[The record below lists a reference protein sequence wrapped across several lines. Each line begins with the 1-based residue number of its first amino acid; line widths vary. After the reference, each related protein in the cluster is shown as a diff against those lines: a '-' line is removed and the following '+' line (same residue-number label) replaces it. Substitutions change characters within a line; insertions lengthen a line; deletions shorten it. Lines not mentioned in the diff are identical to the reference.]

1 MRVQC
6 VGMSLTTRVL
16 NFLFDGQAVMLLKA
30 SLQSST
36 ALTDVFSGGVSI
48 DTIDG

>member
-1 MRVQC
+1 LIDV
-6 VGMSLTTRVL
+6 
-16 NFLFDGQAVMLLKA
+16 QAVMLLKA

-48 DTIDG
+48 DRIDG